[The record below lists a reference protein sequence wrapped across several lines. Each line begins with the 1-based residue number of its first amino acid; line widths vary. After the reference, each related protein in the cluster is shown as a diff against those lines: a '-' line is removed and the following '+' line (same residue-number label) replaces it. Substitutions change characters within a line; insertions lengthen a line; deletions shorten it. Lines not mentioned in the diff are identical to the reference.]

1 MHSSVP
7 DQEQKVIKIIGI
19 PRELRNFFSHVCKNM
34 SISLQIM
41 FQLYVVGLLVAKR
54 KERNVTDIAALL
66 LSGQFSRSNLARLF
80 SQYWWDHE
88 DVLRQAVT
96 FVMSIIKVQH
106 GQKIYLL
113 LDDTEIEKT
122 GRKMAGLSKMRNH
135 NQAYYFY
142 GHCVVLLV
150 LEINGIALPFDF
162 RLYLS
167 KQECA
172 KYNLRF
178 QTKNELAA
186 EMIKSFTPPQKT
198 RVILL
203 FDCWYLNPTVIQASE
218 NKRFPYVSYLRSNRN
233 LVLKCGRKVKV
244 CNYAKEINYLPV
256 SHQPRGLTT
265 AAECHQASVVLPTL
279 GRVKLVISRS
289 ESQFGTV
296 TEKYLVTNQ
305 LSMPMVTVVA
315 TYDRRWTIEC
325 MIRVLK
331 QNTGLSDYQMRDLVA
346 IVRHLYAA
354 LIAGL
359 LLVYLQASFQNSF
372 LCLADV
378 RRWVEDLTVRDSLTQ
393 MIRSARRGTKSS
405 TIMRRFVAK
414 AW

>member
-1 MHSSVP
+1 
-7 DQEQKVIKIIGI
+7 
-19 PRELRNFFSHVCKNM
+19 
-34 SISLQIM
+34 
-41 FQLYVVGLLVAKR
+41 VGLLVAKR
-54 KERNVTDIAALL
+54 KERNVTDIASLL

-96 FVMSIIKVQH
+96 FVMSIIKVQP

-135 NQAYYFY
+135 KQAYYFY
-142 GHCVVLLV
+142 GHCVVMLV
-150 LEINGIALPFDF
+150 LEINGIALPPDF

-172 KYNLRF
+172 RYNLQF

-186 EMIKSFTPPQKT
+186 EMIQNYTSPKKA

-203 FDCWYLNPTVIQASE
+203 FDCWYLNPTVVQAAK
-218 NKRFPYVSYLRSNRN
+218 NKGFPYISYLRSNRN
-233 LVLKCGRKVKV
+233 LVLKCGHKVKV
-244 CNYAKEINYLPV
+244 CNYAQKVNYLPV
-256 SHQPRGLTT
+256 SHQPRGLAI
-265 AAECHQASVVLPTL
+265 AAECHQTTVVLPTL

-289 ESQFGTV
+289 ESRLGAV

-331 QNTGLSDYQMRDLVA
+331 QDAGLSDYQMRDLVA

-354 LIAGL
+354 IIAGL
-359 LLVYLQASFQNSF
+359 LLVSLQVSSQDSFSN
-372 LCLADV
+372 LADV
-378 RRWVEDLTVRDSLTQ
+378 RRWVEELTIRDSLAKI
-393 MIRSARRGTKSS
+393 IRSARRGTKSS
-405 TIMRRFVAK
+405 TIIRRFVAK